1 MLVHKMLKQMLL
13 FTEVKQ
19 TNKTEKKNK
28 EKKSEYIFFFNKREG
43 LLI

>member
-19 TNKTEKKNK
+19 TNKTEKKI
-28 EKKSEYIFFFNKREG
+28 KKKKVNISSSLTRGKAY
-43 LLI
+43 